1 MLEKHC
7 FVTNYLSIIVAAALV
22 NNLIL
27 IQLFGVS
34 SLFYSTKRLPQ
45 AIEFALFNFAVL
57 FLSSVVN
64 LFIYR
69 FLLLPLHLEFFRLV
83 VFVATSAVLTTLFLN
98 MTTKSF
104 PFSIRQQGLLLFL
117 TGGNS
122 AVLGATLLS
131 SASVLSLSENIASSF
146 GAALGYSLMIIG
158 FAALRI
164 RLEIADVPAPFQG
177 SAIQLITAGLVAI
190 SLLGFAGL
198 T

>member
-1 MLEKHC
+1 M
-7 FVTNYLSIIVAAALV
+7 TNYLSIIIAAALV

-45 AIEFALFNFAVL
+45 AIEFALFNFVVL
-57 FLSSVVN
+57 FLSSITN
-64 LFIYR
+64 LLVYR
-69 FLLLPLHLEFFRLV
+69 FILLPLHLEIFRLV
-83 VFVATSAVLTTLFLN
+83 AFVTTSALLTTFFLQLISKN
-98 MTTKSF
+98 L
-104 PFSIRQQGLLLFL
+104 PFSTRQQGLLLFL

-131 SASVLSLSENIASSF
+131 STSVLTLSENITSSF
-146 GAALGYSLMIIG
+146 GAALGYSLMIVG

-164 RLEIADVPAPFQG
+164 RLEFADVPAPFRG

>member
-1 MLEKHC
+1 LEKYR

-34 SLFYSTKRLPQ
+34 SLFYSTKKLPQ
-45 AIEFALFNFAVL
+45 AIEFALFNFVVL
-57 FLSSVVN
+57 FLSLIIN
-64 LFIYR
+64 LIIYR
-69 FLLLPLHLEFFRLV
+69 FFLIPFHLEFFRLV
-83 VFVATSAVLTTLFLN
+83 VFVATSALVTTLFLQVI
-98 MTTKSF
+98 TKRYS
-104 PFSIRQQGLLLFL
+104 FSIRQQGLLLFL

-131 SASVLSLSENIASSF
+131 STNVLSLHENIAHSF
-146 GAALGYSLMIIG
+146 GAALGYSLMIVG

-164 RLEIADVPAPFQG
+164 RLEFADVPAPFRG
-177 SAIQLITAGLVAI
+177 TSIQLITAGLVAI

>member
-1 MLEKHC
+1 M
-7 FVTNYLSIIVAAALV
+7 TNYLSIITAAALV

-45 AIEFALFNFAVL
+45 AIEFALFNFVVIFLASVINLIIFL
-57 FLSSVVN
+57 F
-64 LFIYR
+64 
-69 FLLLPLHLEFFRLV
+69 FLIPLNLEFFKLIA
-83 VFVATSAVLTTLFLN
+83 FVATSALLTTLFLN
-98 MTTKSF
+98 MITKSL

-131 SASVLSLSENIASSF
+131 STNSLALGEQFAYSF

-158 FAALRI
+158 FSALRI
-164 RLEIADVPAPFQG
+164 RLEFADIPAPFQG
-177 SAIQLITAGLVAI
+177 SAIALISAGLVAI

-198 T
+198 A

>member
-1 MLEKHC
+1 M
-7 FVTNYLSIIVAAALV
+7 TNYLSIIVAAALV

-34 SLFYSTKRLPQ
+34 SLFYSTKKLPQ
-45 AIEFALFNFAVL
+45 AIEFALFNFVVL
-57 FLSSVVN
+57 FLSLIIN
-64 LFIYR
+64 LIIYR
-69 FLLLPLHLEFFRLV
+69 FFLIPFHLEFFRLV
-83 VFVATSAVLTTLFLN
+83 VFVATSALVTTLFLQVI
-98 MTTKSF
+98 TKRYS
-104 PFSIRQQGLLLFL
+104 FSIRQQGLLLFL

-131 SASVLSLSENIASSF
+131 STNVLSLHENIAYSF
-146 GAALGYSLMIIG
+146 GAALGYSMMIVG

-164 RLEIADVPAPFQG
+164 RLEFADVPAPFRG
-177 SAIQLITAGLVAI
+177 TSILLITAGLVAI

>member
-1 MLEKHC
+1 M
-7 FVTNYLSIIVAAALV
+7 TNYLTIIVAAALV

-34 SLFYSTKRLPQ
+34 SLFYSTKKLPQ
-45 AIEFALFNFAVL
+45 AIEFALFNFVVL
-57 FLSSVVN
+57 FLSLIIN
-64 LFIYR
+64 LIIYR
-69 FLLLPLHLEFFRLV
+69 FFLIPFHLEFFRLV
-83 VFVATSAVLTTLFLN
+83 VFVATSALLTTLFLQVI
-98 MTTKSF
+98 TKRYF
-104 PFSIRQQGLLLFL
+104 FSIRQQGLLLFL

-131 SASVLSLSENIASSF
+131 STGVLSLRENIAYSF

-164 RLEIADVPAPFQG
+164 RLEFADVPAPFRG
-177 SAIQLITAGLVAI
+177 ASIQLITAGLVAI

-198 T
+198 A

>member
-1 MLEKHC
+1 
-7 FVTNYLSIIVAAALV
+7 VTNYLSIIVAAALV

-45 AIEFALFNFAVL
+45 AIEFALFNFVVL
-57 FLSSVVN
+57 FLSCVVN
-64 LFIYR
+64 LFFYR
-69 FLLLPLHLEFFRLV
+69 FVLLPLHLEFFRLI
-83 VFVATSAVLTTLFLN
+83 VFVATSALVTTLFLQAIA
-98 MTTKSF
+98 KSF
-104 PFSIRQQGLLLFL
+104 PLSIRQQGLLLFL

-131 SASVLSLSENIASSF
+131 SSSVLVLSENIAYSF

-158 FAALRI
+158 FAALRS
-164 RLEIADVPAPFQG
+164 RLEFADVPAPFRG
-177 SAIQLITAGLVAI
+177 GAIQLITAGLVAI

>member
-1 MLEKHC
+1 M
-7 FVTNYLSIIVAAALV
+7 TNYLSIIVAAALV

-34 SLFYSTKRLPQ
+34 SLFYSTKKLPQ
-45 AIEFALFNFAVL
+45 AIEFALFNFVVL
-57 FLSSVVN
+57 FLSLIIN
-64 LFIYR
+64 LVIYR
-69 FLLLPLHLEFFRLV
+69 FFLIPFHLEFFRLV
-83 VFVATSAVLTTLFLN
+83 VFVATSALLTTLFLQVI
-98 MTTKSF
+98 TKRYS
-104 PFSIRQQGLLLFL
+104 FSIRQQGLLLFL

-131 SASVLSLSENIASSF
+131 STSALSLSENITYCL
-146 GAALGYSLMIIG
+146 GAALGYSLMIVG

-164 RLEIADVPAPFQG
+164 RLEFANVPAPFRG
-177 SAIQLITAGLVAI
+177 ASIQLITAGLVAI

>member
-1 MLEKHC
+1 M
-7 FVTNYLSIIVAAALV
+7 TNYLSIIIAAALV

-45 AIEFALFNFAVL
+45 AIEFALFNFVIVFLASVINLIVFRFVL
-57 FLSSVVN
+57 A
-64 LFIYR
+64 
-69 FLLLPLHLEFFRLV
+69 PLHLEFFRLI
-83 VFVATSAVLTTLFLN
+83 VFVATSALLTTLFLN
-98 MTTKSF
+98 MITKSF

-131 SASVLSLSENIASSF
+131 STSVLALGEQLAYSF

-164 RLEIADVPAPFQG
+164 RLEFADVPAPFRG
-177 SAIQLITAGLVAI
+177 SAIALITAGLVAI

-198 T
+198 A